1 MKIKDTVHVL
11 SNVFLDTKIIYSN
24 ERTVTGEVSDNEREL
39 PVHLS
44 SNPPPKKKKKSY
56 ESNAIATDL
65 NRASYISSKIT
76 E

>member
-1 MKIKDTVHVL
+1 M
-11 SNVFLDTKIIYSN
+11 FLDTKIIYSN

-44 SNPPPKKKKKSY
+44 STPPPKKKKSY

>member
-1 MKIKDTVHVL
+1 M
-11 SNVFLDTKIIYSN
+11 FLDTKIIYSN

-44 SNPPPKKKKKSY
+44 SNPPPPKKKKKSY